1 MIKLKNPEQIQKARE
16 GGKILAII
24 LRETVQMIK
33 AGVNA
38 KELDDFVEKSIIAQG
53 GRPSFK
59 NYGSGKNKFPSSI
72 CFSVNDE
79 IVHGVASADKII
91 KDGDIVSID
100 VGMEYKGMFTDMA
113 TTVAVG
119 EVSPE
124 TKKLLE
130 VTKTALDLGI
140 EAVRPNNMIADIS
153 KAVQKYVEKNGFGV
167 VQEMVGHGVGFAVHE
182 DPAVPNYFDPRH
194 KKVILKEGMMIAIE
208 PMVTMGH
215 WKIKTGKDG
224 WTASTADGSLSA
236 HFEHTVVVTSS
247 GVEVLT
253 SL

>member
-1 MIKLKNPEQIQKARE
+1 MIKLKNPEQVQKARE
-16 GGKILAII
+16 GGKILAHI
-24 LRETVQMIK
+24 LRDTVQMIK
-33 AGVNA
+33 VGANA
-38 KELDDFVEKSIIAQG
+38 KELDDFVEKSIIEQG
-53 GRPSFK
+53 GKPSFK
-59 NYGSGKNKFPSSI
+59 GYGGSKKFPSSI

-79 IVHGVASADKII
+79 IVHGVASADKVI

-100 VGMEYKGMFTDMA
+100 LGMEYKGMFTDMA

-119 EVSPE
+119 KISPK
-124 TKKLLE
+124 TQKLLE

-140 EAVRPNNMIADIS
+140 EAVRLGNSIADIS
-153 KAVQKYVEKNGFGV
+153 KAVQRYVEKNGFGV

-236 HFEHTVVVTSS
+236 HFEHTVVVTK
-247 GVEVLT
+247 GGYEILT
-253 SL
+253 KV